1 MGLGV
6 PVMVKEKK
14 KIAVLIN
21 GREHEA
27 LRVAVGLTLSDDE
40 VHVYL
45 MDIALVRDEAV
56 DQNLEALQLLRGKVF
71 TNVSSNPFEVLS
83 TEEIAARLSEYDHVI
98 PY

>member
-1 MGLGV
+1 MA
-6 PVMVKEKK
+6 KEKK
-14 KIAVLIN
+14 RIAVLVN

-45 MDIALVRDEAV
+45 MDITLTRDEAV
-56 DQNLEALQLLRGKVF
+56 EQNLEALQLLRGKVF
-71 TNVSSNPFEVLS
+71 TNSASNAFEVLP
-83 TEEIAARLSEYDHVI
+83 TEEIAARLPEYDHVI